1 MKISAC
7 YITKNEERNIV
18 RSLQS
23 LLDSVDEIIV
33 VDTGST
39 DRTKEAAAGLGARVL
54 DFAWE
59 DDFSA
64 PRNLAIQEAQGD
76 WIIFLDADEWFV
88 EPTKCDRRRSTL
100 QSGPGCD
107 AAPASES

>member
-7 YITKNEERNIV
+7 YITKNEERNIA

-23 LLDSVDEIIV
+23 LADAVDEIIV

-39 DRTKEAAAGLGARVL
+39 DGTREIAEALGARVL
-54 DFAWE
+54 DFSWQ

-64 PRNLAIQEAQGD
+64 PRNFAVEAASGD
-76 WIIFLDADEWFV
+76 WIVFLDADEWFV
-88 EPTKCDRRRSTL
+88 EPQGVRSTIE
-100 QSGPGCD
+100 
-107 AAPASES
+107 A